1 MGCHSN
7 TQEKSSEKDGL
18 SQQVMVRFLIVDAD
32 LNPKQ
37 SLKKQPNNNDNN
49 KNRQKPNLGGKKKI
63 SLWNKYS
70 VEHATAEHF
79 VSTRSGVCPRRWANK
94 CFCIFNM
101 CQVLPLD

>member
-49 KNRQKPNLGGKKKI
+49 KNRQKPNLGGKKKYHCGTNI
-63 SLWNKYS
+63 LLNMPQLNILSAHDQVS
-70 VEHATAEHF
+70 VLEDGQTSVF
-79 VSTRSGVCPRRWANK
+79 VYLTCAK
-94 CFCIFNM
+94 FY
-101 CQVLPLD
+101 L